1 MFFHSASILTNISEI
16 HVYSLKTLGARASRL
31 YSPTPS
37 WAWSLPWRWYQN
49 VPLMFFHRAS
59 ILTNISETHV
69 YSLKPL
75 GARASGLYSPTPSWA
90 WCLPWRWYQ
99 NVPLMFFHRA
109 SILTKIHKIYVYS
122 LKTLDARA
130 SRLHFPTH
138 SRAWGRPWE
147 YYSKSDPAKTTVM
160 YSGRLCPNFIF
171 LALLV

>member
-1 MFFHSASILTNISEI
+1 MFDVHRASMLTKIPKI
-16 HVYSLKTLGARASRL
+16 HVYSFKTLNARASGL
-31 YSPTPS
+31 NFPTPY
-37 WAWSLPWRWYQN
+37 WAWSLPWWFRFYSFKTLD
-49 VPLMFFHRAS
+49 PRAW
-59 ILTNISETHV
+59 
-69 YSLKPL
+69 
-75 GARASGLYSPTPSWA
+75 GLHFPTLYWA

-109 SILTKIHKIYVYS
+109 SILTKIHKIHVYS

-147 YYSKSDPAKTTVM
+147 CYPKSDPAKTSVM

>member
-1 MFFHSASILTNISEI
+1 MFLHTASVLTKIPKI
-16 HVYSLKTLGARASRL
+16 HVNNLKTMDARASGL
-31 YSPTPS
+31 HFPTTS

-109 SILTKIHKIYVYS
+109 SILTKIHKIHVYS

-147 YYSKSDPAKTTVM
+147 CYPKSDPAKTSVM